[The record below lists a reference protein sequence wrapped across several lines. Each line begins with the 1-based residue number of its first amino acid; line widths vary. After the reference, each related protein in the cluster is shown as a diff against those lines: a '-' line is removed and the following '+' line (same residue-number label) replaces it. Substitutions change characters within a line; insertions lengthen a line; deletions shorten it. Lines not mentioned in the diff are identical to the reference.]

1 MRFNNHYELK
11 GKHATFSASK
21 WHWINYDKDKL
32 LQIYESM
39 QAKEYGTRLHEF
51 AAEAIALGQK
61 LPRSKK
67 TLNAYVNDA
76 INYRLDPEV
85 ILYYSSNFFGT
96 ADAIRFDEKTK
107 TLRIHDLK
115 TGKIPAHIEQ
125 LEIYAALYCLEY
137 RRKPSEISIILRIYQ
152 NDEIFEYEPNPSEIM
167 DICDKIVKFD
177 KILSGIR
184 EED

>member
-11 GKHATFSASK
+11 GKHATFGASK

-67 TLNAYVNDA
+67 TLNTYVNDA
-76 INYRLDPEV
+76 ITLQTFLELPMLFVLTRKLRLFV
-85 ILYYSSNFFGT
+85 FMI
-96 ADAIRFDEKTK
+96 
-107 TLRIHDLK
+107 
-115 TGKIPAHIEQ
+115 
-125 LEIYAALYCLEY
+125 
-137 RRKPSEISIILRIYQ
+137 
-152 NDEIFEYEPNPSEIM
+152 
-167 DICDKIVKFD
+167 
-177 KILSGIR
+177 
-184 EED
+184 